1 MTLNGKITYHKALVL
16 TPERIYELESILK
29 KHCDKVTYEATTV
42 SGVEIAFE
50 NVEELVG
57 YENFEKKRIK
67 DLTVFGYKNYSRVF
81 RVSFE
86 YSLWWFKS
94 RGYDDTC
101 TCLYT
106 LNSLDD
112 ESIFSSDFKNY
123 LKKSTARYWVW
134 GKLSLIGIIWPYSC
148 LLTSYNY
155 FTGKFENVTID
166 GASLLL
172 AIVIAVLFISGVGAF
187 DRLIIR
193 NVFPPMAYLWGEEK
207 DRQGR
212 LENLRNNLL
221 WTVII
226 GGLMSLVLTYITH
239 ILFG

>member
-1 MTLNGKITYHKALVL
+1 MTLNGKITHHKAIIL
-16 TPERIYELESILK
+16 TPERILELEFVLK
-29 KHCDKVTYEATTV
+29 KHCDTITYEATTV

-50 NVEELVG
+50 NAEELIA

-67 DLTVFGYKNYSRVF
+67 DLTVIGYKKYSRVF
-81 RVSFE
+81 RVSFT

-101 TCLYT
+101 TCSYT
-106 LNSLDD
+106 LKSLDE
-112 ESIFSSDFKNY
+112 ESVFSSDIKNF
-123 LKKSTARYWVW
+123 LKKCTARYWIW
-134 GKLSLIGIIWPYSC
+134 GKLSLFGILWPYSC

-155 FTGKFENVTID
+155 FSGKFENMTIN
-166 GASLLL
+166 AALLLL
-172 AIVIAVLFISGVGAF
+172 AIVIAALFIIGIGAF

-193 NVFPPMAYLWGEEK
+193 NVFPPIAYLWGEEK

-212 LENLRNNLL
+212 LANLRNNLL

-226 GGLMSLVLTYITH
+226 GGLLSLLLTYITH